1 MFVKFMT
8 GSSRFNSMLKEAE
21 KASNRSKN
29 TIKTKDK
36 VIYQVTSDSIIDA
49 LGKRG
54 SYAISYIPIQKRTSL
69 FGKPLS
75 KEKCFVIEESGH
87 PEKISKIFRAHEIG
101 HLEANHRDG
110 ARIFSHEVEA
120 DRKMVEMYGKK
131 AAIGALQ
138 YIQNTAGYNLL
149 DYGRFELVARQLKI
163 LFSRNK

>member
-21 KASNRSKN
+21 KASNKSKS

-101 HLEANHRDG
+101 HLEANHLVLGSFHMKWKLTEKWLKCMERKLLSELFNTY
-110 ARIFSHEVEA
+110 RIP
-120 DRKMVEMYGKK
+120 
-131 AAIGALQ
+131 
-138 YIQNTAGYNLL
+138 L
-149 DYGRFELVARQLKI
+149 DI
-163 LFSRNK
+163 IS